1 MFIYLNELF
10 TLFVNK
16 SILVVKKVT
25 VSSDKTYNFAEERER
40 FAAAVAS
47 YSEASVLL
55 TVYDHLDVMRQQ
67 ELSRAEQQQRMY
79 KLHGL
84 CAIVG
89 CGEAHDHYFRG
100 LIGHD
105 FFADDSRE
113 VSDPKAGSLLEKA
126 MKEDGAILISSQG
139 KLLHSGRLMY
149 LNNRDEIIKQP
160 EYAHAFETY
169 NHLRT
174 TRRAGSRH
182 ASAIP
187 LSAVEPGLFFFTLRS
202 EDPEIRLFNNGYIL
216 HSTLAYEGNHPA
228 LKKEEAPAPERSA
241 VEDGLETVCDC

>member
-1 MFIYLNELF
+1 M
-10 TLFVNK
+10 TA
-16 SILVVKKVT
+16 
-25 VSSDKTYNFAEERER
+25 SSLAQSYNFAEERER
-40 FAAAVAS
+40 FAAAVAP
-47 YSEASVLL
+47 YAEASVLL

-67 ELSRAEQQQRMY
+67 ELSRAEQSQRTY

-89 CGEAHDHYFRG
+89 CCDGVHDRYFHG

-126 MKEDGAILISSQG
+126 MEEDGAILISSHG
-139 KLLHSGRLMY
+139 TLLHSGRFMY
-149 LNNRDEIIKQP
+149 LNNRDELIKKP
-160 EYAHAFETY
+160 EYTHAFETY

-202 EDPEIRLFNNGYIL
+202 EDPEIRLFNDGYVL

-228 LKKEEAPAPERSA
+228 LQKEEAPAPERSA
-241 VEDGLETVCDC
+241 VEGGLETVCDC

>member
-1 MFIYLNELF
+1 M
-10 TLFVNK
+10 TA
-16 SILVVKKVT
+16 
-25 VSSDKTYNFAEERER
+25 SSDQTYNFAEERER
-40 FAAAVAS
+40 FAAAVAP

-55 TVYDHLDVMRQQ
+55 TIYDHLDVMRQQ
-67 ELSRAEQQQRMY
+67 ELSRAEQQQRTY

-89 CGEAHDHYFRG
+89 YEDAHDRYFRG

-105 FFADDSRE
+105 FFADDSLE
-113 VSDPKAGSLLEKA
+113 VSDQKAGSLLEKA
-126 MKEDGAILISSQG
+126 MEEDGAILLSSHG
-139 KLLHSGRLMY
+139 KLLHSGRFMY
-149 LNNRDEIIKQP
+149 LNNRDELIKKP

-202 EDPEIRLFNNGYIL
+202 EDPEIRLFKNGYIL
-216 HSTLAYEGNHPA
+216 HSTLAYEANHPA
-228 LKKEEAPAPERSA
+228 MKEEEAPALPGST
-241 VEDGLETVCDC
+241 VESGLETVCDC